1 VAPIPR
7 SLSPDEIQSRRRQI
21 KETDVHTIRQ
31 CLLCIACVAA
41 CPAGRLLADQPGSG
55 DARRADKIVYVEDLV
70 YGRVHGAGLLADVAY
85 PEGQKSLPV
94 ILSVHGGRWKAGH
107 RRDASAI
114 DVKQWAGLG
123 FFAMSIDYRLVG
135 CTPAPA
141 CYQDVQCAI
150 RFVHANAEKYSIDVQ
165 RIFLIGQSAG
175 GHLVALAATL
185 GDGPFPRTGGWEKAS
200 NDVRA
205 VISVAANYELTT
217 LSWGDIWTPA
227 GVDLIAARKQA
238 SPVNHVSKDSKP
250 LLILHSDNDQSVP
263 IDNALLM
270 VDALRKA
277 NAQFTFERYPKMGHM
292 GINEEVIK
300 QALAF
305 IKKQSER
312 K

>member
-1 VAPIPR
+1 VVAY
-7 SLSPDEIQSRRRQI
+7 
-21 KETDVHTIRQ
+21 
-31 CLLCIACVAA
+31 
-41 CPAGRLLADQPGSG
+41 PASTLLAEQPGAG
-55 DARRADKIVYVEDLV
+55 DARSAAKIVYLEDLV

-85 PEGQKSLPV
+85 PQGQESLPV

-107 RRDASAI
+107 RRDTSAI
-114 DVKQWAGLG
+114 NVKQWAGLG

-135 CTPAPA
+135 CSPAPA
-141 CYQDVQCAI
+141 CYQDLQCAI
-150 RFVHANAEKYSIDVQ
+150 RFLHANAEKYPIDAN

-200 NDVRA
+200 NDFRG
-205 VISVAANYELTT
+205 VISVAANYELTS

-227 GVDLIAARKQA
+227 GGDPVAARKQA
-238 SPVNHVSKDSKP
+238 SPVNHVSKDTKP

-270 VDALRKA
+270 VEALRKA
-277 NAQFTFERYPKMGHM
+277 HAPFTFERYPKMGHM

-305 IKKQSER
+305 IKKQTVRE
-312 K
+312 